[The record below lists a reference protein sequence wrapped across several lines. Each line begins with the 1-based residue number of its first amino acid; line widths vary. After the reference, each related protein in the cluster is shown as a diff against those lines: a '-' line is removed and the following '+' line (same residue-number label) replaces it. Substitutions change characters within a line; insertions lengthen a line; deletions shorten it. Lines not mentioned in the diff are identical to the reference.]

1 MCAALPRG
9 MWASTWDQHCSLSA
23 GMVIVRRE
31 PGHFCALKIQAVRGF
46 VAVQWLGLCTVTA
59 VAWVHPLVR
68 ELRSHKLCGI
78 APFPPENL
86 TNKYVGCNMRAG
98 LTRVPVLTLRG
109 GERPGCYSQRDVL
122 LVAFIAPHL
131 S

>member
-59 VAWVHPLVR
+59 EGLVLIPIR
-68 ELRSHKLCGI
+68 ETKI
-78 APFPPENL
+78 PQ
-86 TNKYVGCNMRAG
+86 T
-98 LTRVPVLTLRG
+98 
-109 GERPGCYSQRDVL
+109 
-122 LVAFIAPHL
+122 
-131 S
+131 